1 MLLVTGK
8 NGQLGR
14 CLEQLLPHAIF
25 TSSKELDITNSIAV
39 QNFVEEHNITTI
51 INCAAYTAV
60 DKAED
65 EEGMAD
71 LVNHYGPMYLARTG
85 AKVIHVSTDYVFD
98 GKHHSPYKETD
109 QTNPLTVY
117 GRTKLAGERA
127 LVEMAEVAVVIRT
140 SWLYSNF
147 GNNFVKTMLRLGND
161 KHSISVVCDQVGS
174 PTYAFDLAKAIVS
187 IIPQINK
194 SCSGI
199 YHYSNSGQCS
209 WFDFASAIM
218 NKANLPC
225 RVMPISSSN
234 YYTKATRPQYSVL
247 DNTKILNTFGVELY
261 DWKVSL
267 SNMLESHHILCEVEV
282 EVI

>member
-8 NGQLGR
+8 NGQLGS
-14 CLEQLLPHAIF
+14 CLKQLLPNAIF

-39 QNFVEEHNITTI
+39 QNFVEENNISTI

-65 EEGMAD
+65 EEGMTD

-127 LVEMAEVAVVIRT
+127 LIEMAEAAVVIRT

-147 GNNFVKTMLRLGND
+147 GNNFVKTMLRLGQD
-161 KHSISVVCDQVGS
+161 KHSVSVICDQVGS

-209 WFDFASAIM
+209 WFDLATTIM

-225 RVMPISSSN
+225 RVIPISSSD
-234 YYTKATRPQYSVL
+234 YYTKAIRPQYSVL

-267 SNMLESHHILCEVEV
+267 SNMLEAHHLLCE
-282 EVI
+282 I